1 MIYSLPIR
9 FDIPIQNTSGQYP
22 NRFPQTNGYDN
33 NGVRVTNLVGYENGD
48 FLNDD
53 IDYLVKN
60 SILYSIKTQCIPEE
74 CHLCKNVSSCK
85 GGMRCLSFLSNK
97 NKFIKDINCTN

>member
-48 FLNDD
+48 FLK
-53 IDYLVKN
+53 I
-60 SILYSIKTQCIPEE
+60 CP
-74 CHLCKNVSSCK
+74 
-85 GGMRCLSFLSNK
+85 
-97 NKFIKDINCTN
+97 NCGRTLPSEAFGLRITENRDQSWCSDCR